1 MGVAKAKKM
10 PKKTLTQKINRYGP
24 TKENTLLKIED
35 LNKGLDWVDDIAG
48 QSYTAFTYFRESM
61 ESTDQELF
69 NAVVTPYNLTDE
81 QEKKEIVR
89 HYRALLRTLR
99 EKLKKG
105 DRELL
110 RTAFEMAA
118 DAHKTMRR
126 KSGEPYILHPIAVAM
141 IAADEI
147 GLGVRSTICALLHDT
162 VEDTDITLE
171 DIKREFGN
179 EIAKIVDGLTKIATV
194 MDTNSSQQAENFKK
208 ILLTLTDD
216 PRVILIKL
224 ADRLHNM
231 RTMDSMKQE
240 KQLKIASET
249 IWVYAPLAHRMGLY
263 NIKTEL
269 EDLSM
274 KYLEP
279 DKYHEIAR
287 KLADTKRERT
297 KYINEFI
304 KPLKEKLSHSGLQ
317 FDMYGRPKSIHSIWN
332 KIKKKGVSFEE
343 VYDLF
348 AIRIILDVPL
358 EKEKEECWKVYSMVT
373 DEYLPSP
380 ERLRDWLSNPKS
392 NGYEALHT
400 TVMGPQGKW
409 VEVQIRSKRM
419 NEIAEK
425 GLAAHF
431 KYKEGTQSEDRFD
444 KWFIQIREALG
455 NQEEESIDF
464 LQDFKTSFL
473 AEEIY
478 VYTPKGEVKMLPVN
492 SSALDFAFYIHTA
505 IGSKCIGAKVN
516 HKLVPISHK
525 LRSGDQIEI
534 ITSNKQK
541 PSEDWLNNVVTAKAK
556 NSIKDALREEKK
568 IISEEGKYTAQRK
581 LEGIGAAYNPYNL
594 DQLVNF
600 YKLPS
605 QLDLLYKIATK
616 SIDLKELKTFQV
628 IGDKIEA
635 PKPVVVAPDPNAE
648 VNTYKPLPK
657 KGDSE
662 LIIFGE
668 SSDKIKYNLAKCCN
682 PIPGDDV
689 FGFVSTGKGLIIHR
703 TSCPNAT
710 QLLANYGH
718 RVVKTKWAKN
728 KEISFLTGLR
738 IIGLDDVGVVN
749 KITTII
755 SGDLKINIAAL
766 TIESKDG
773 MFEGTI
779 KVFVHDKDELEE
791 LVSRIQSLHGIQ
803 KVIRFDTELV

>member
-1 MGVAKAKKM
+1 MEA
-10 PKKTLTQKINRYGP
+10 LNIN
-24 TKENTLLKIED
+24 T
-35 LNKGLDWVDDIAG
+35 
-48 QSYTAFTYFRESM
+48 
-61 ESTDQELF
+61 
-69 NAVVTPYNLTDE
+69 NAEIVTNYNLDEE

-89 HYRALLRTLR
+89 HYRALLRALR

-105 DRELL
+105 DKELL

-118 DAHKTMRR
+118 EAHKTMRR
-126 KSGEPYILHPIAVAM
+126 KSGEPYVLHPLAVAM
-141 IAADEI
+141 ICVEEI

-162 VEDTDITLE
+162 VEDTNIALE
-171 DIKREFGN
+171 DVKSEFGN
-179 EIAKIVDGLTKIATV
+179 EIAKIVDGLTKISTV

-231 RTMDSMKQE
+231 RTLDAMKQE

-263 NIKTEL
+263 NVKTEL

-274 KYLEP
+274 KYMEP
-279 DKYHEIAR
+279 AIYKEIAK
-287 KLADTKRERT
+287 KLAETKRERT

-304 KPLKEKLSHSGLQ
+304 RPLKEKLTGAE
-317 FDMYGRPKSIHSIWN
+317 FDFEIQGRPKSIHSIWN
-332 KIKKKGVSFEE
+332 KIKKKEVSFEE

-348 AIRIILDVPL
+348 AIRVILNADL
-358 EKEKEECWKVYSMVT
+358 DKEKEDCWKVYSMIT
-373 DEYLPSP
+373 DEYSPSP

-409 VEVQIRSKRM
+409 VEVQIRTKRM

-431 KYKEGTQSEDRFD
+431 KYKEGSQNEDRFD
-444 KWFIQIREALG
+444 KWFVQIREALG
-455 NQEEESIDF
+455 NQQDEGIDF

-478 VYTPKGEVKMLPVN
+478 VYTPKGDVKMLPIN

-541 PSEDWLNNVVTAKAK
+541 PSEDWLSSVVTAKAK

-568 IISEEGKYTAQRK
+568 IIAEEGKYTLQRK
-581 LEGIGAAYNPYNL
+581 LEGIGAVYNTYNI
-594 DQLVNF
+594 DQVMF
-600 YKLPS
+600 YYKLSS
-605 QLDLLYKIATK
+605 QLDLLFKIATK
-616 SIDLKELKTFQV
+616 TIDLKELKLFQV

-635 PKPVVVAPDPNAE
+635 PKPVNLGAE
-648 VNTYKPLPK
+648 INLDNPALKAVSK
-657 KGDSE
+657 KDSE

-668 SSDKIKYNLAKCCN
+668 SSDKIKYALGKCCN

-703 TSCPNAT
+703 NNCPNAT

-728 KEISFLTGLR
+728 KEISFLTGLS
-738 IIGLDDVGVVN
+738 IIGLDDVGMVN
-749 KITTII
+749 KITNII
-755 SGDLKINIAAL
+755 SGELKINIAAL
-766 TIESKDG
+766 TIESTEGLFK
-773 MFEGTI
+773 GTI
-779 KVFVHDKDELEE
+779 KVYVHDKDELEE
-791 LVSRIQSLHGIQ
+791 LVTRINSLNGIQ
-803 KVIRFDTELV
+803 QVMRFDTETV

>member
-1 MGVAKAKKM
+1 MD
-10 PKKTLTQKINRYGP
+10 LIDLD
-24 TKENTLLKIED
+24 NT
-35 LNKGLDWVDDIAG
+35 
-48 QSYTAFTYFRESM
+48 S
-61 ESTDQELF
+61 
-69 NAVVTPYNLTDE
+69 AVVPVYNLTDE

-99 EKLKKG
+99 PKLKKG

-118 DAHKTMRR
+118 NAHKTMRR

-141 IAADEI
+141 ICVDEI

-162 VEDTDITLE
+162 VEDTDIALD
-171 DIKREFGN
+171 DIKSEFGN
-179 EIAKIVDGLTKIATV
+179 EIAKIVDGLTKISTI

-231 RTMDSMKQE
+231 RTLDSMKHE

-263 NIKTEL
+263 NLKTEL

-274 KYLEP
+274 KYMEP
-279 DKYHEIAR
+279 DTYKEIAK
-287 KLADTKRERT
+287 KLAETKRERT

-304 KPLKEKLSHSGLQ
+304 RPLKEKLTHAEFEFEIQ
-317 FDMYGRPKSIHSIWN
+317 GRPKSIHSIWN

-348 AIRIILDVPL
+348 AIRVILDVPL
-358 EKEKEECWKVYSMVT
+358 DKEKEDCWKVYSLIT

-409 VEVQIRSKRM
+409 VEVQIRTKRM

-431 KYKEGTQSEDRFD
+431 KYKEGSQSEDRFD

-455 NQEEESIDF
+455 NQQEEGIDF

-478 VYTPKGEVKMLPVN
+478 VYTPKGEVKMLPIN

-541 PSEDWLNNVVTAKAK
+541 PTEDWLQNVVTAKAK

-568 IISEEGKYTAQRK
+568 QISEEGKYTLQRK
-581 LEGIGAAYNPYNL
+581 LEGIGALYNTYNI
-594 DQLVNF
+594 DQVMNY

-605 QLDLLYKIATK
+605 HLDLLFRIATK
-616 SIDLKELKTFQV
+616 NIDLKELKLFQV
-628 IGDKIEA
+628 IGEKIEA
-635 PKPVVVAPDPNAE
+635 PKPVVVASEINQE
-648 VNTYKPLPK
+648 INNNKQIPK
-657 KGDSE
+657 KDSE

-668 SSDKIKYNLAKCCN
+668 KSDRIKYSLGKCCN

-689 FGFVSTGKGLIIHR
+689 FGFVSTAKGLIIHR
-703 TSCPNAT
+703 TNCPNAT

-728 KEISFLTGLR
+728 KEISFLTGLS
-738 IIGLDDVGVVN
+738 IIGMDDVGVVN
-749 KITTII
+749 KITHII
-755 SGDLKINIAAL
+755 SGELKINIAAL

-773 MFEGTI
+773 LFQGTI
-779 KVFVHDKDELEE
+779 KVYVHDKDELEE
-791 LVSRIQSLHGIQ
+791 LVDKIKTLEGIQ
-803 KVIRFDTELV
+803 QVSRFDTETV

>member
-1 MGVAKAKKM
+1 MEALPI
-10 PKKTLTQKINRYGP
+10 PK
-24 TKENTLLKIED
+24 NTAI
-35 LNKGLDWVDDIAG
+35 V
-48 QSYTAFTYFRESM
+48 
-61 ESTDQELF
+61 
-69 NAVVTPYNLTDE
+69 PHYNLDEE

-89 HYRALLRTLR
+89 HYRALLRALK

-105 DRELL
+105 DKELL

-118 DAHKTMRR
+118 EAHKSMRR

-141 IAADEI
+141 ICVEEI

-162 VEDTDITLE
+162 VEDTDIVLE
-171 DIKREFGN
+171 DIKNEFGN
-179 EIAKIVDGLTKIATV
+179 EIAKIIDGLTKISTV
-194 MDTNSSQQAENFKK
+194 IDANSSQQAENFKK

-231 RTMDSMKQE
+231 RTLDAMKQE

-263 NIKTEL
+263 NLKTEL

-274 KYLEP
+274 KYMEP
-279 DKYHEIAR
+279 AIYKEIAK
-287 KLADTKRERT
+287 KLSETKRERT

-304 KPLKEKLSHSGLQ
+304 RPIKEKLSAAS
-317 FDMYGRPKSIHSIWN
+317 FDFEIQGRPKSIHSIWN
-332 KIKKKGVSFEE
+332 KIKKKEISFEE

-348 AIRIILDVPL
+348 AIRIILNSPL
-358 EKEKEECWKVYSMVT
+358 EKEKEDCWKVYSMIT
-373 DEYLPSP
+373 DEYSPSP

-400 TVMGPQGKW
+400 TVMGPHGKW
-409 VEVQIRSKRM
+409 VEVQIRTKRM

-431 KYKEGTQSEDRFD
+431 KYKEEAQSEDRFD
-444 KWFIQIREALG
+444 QWFVQIREALV
-455 NQEEESIDF
+455 NQQEEGIDF

-478 VYTPKGEVKMLPVN
+478 VYTPKGDVKMLPIN
-492 SSALDFAFYIHTA
+492 SSALDFAYYIHTA

-534 ITSNKQK
+534 ITSKKQK
-541 PSEDWLNNVVTAKAK
+541 PSEDWLSSVVTAKAK

-568 IISEEGKYTAQRK
+568 NVAEEGKYILQRK
-581 LEGIGAAYNPYNL
+581 LEGIGAVFSPYNI
-594 DQLVNF
+594 DQLMF
-600 YKLPS
+600 YYKLTS
-605 QLDLLYKIATK
+605 QIDLLYKIATK
-616 SIDLKELKTFQV
+616 SIDLKELKLFQV
-628 IGDKIEA
+628 MGDKIEA
-635 PKPVVVAPDPNAE
+635 PKQ
-648 VNTYKPLPK
+648 VNQSPETNQETGVQKTASK
-657 KGDSE
+657 RDTE

-668 SSDKIKYNLAKCCN
+668 SSDKIKYTLGKCCN

-689 FGFVSTGKGLIIHR
+689 FGFVSTAKGLIIHR
-703 TSCPNAT
+703 NNCPNAP
-710 QLLANYGH
+710 QLLASYGH

-728 KEISFLTGLR
+728 KEISFLTGLS

-749 KITTII
+749 KITNII
-755 SGDLKINIAAL
+755 SGELKINIAAL
-766 TIESKDG
+766 TIESTEGLFK
-773 MFEGTI
+773 GTI
-779 KVFVHDKDELEE
+779 KVYVHDKDELEE
-791 LVSRIQSLHGIQ
+791 LVYRIKSLSGIQ
-803 KVIRFDTELV
+803 KVMRFDTETV